1 LRFETEEKAEMTA
14 ALWTLDELVRA
25 TGGRVE
31 GPLRGPITG
40 VSIDT
45 RSLAR
50 GDLFVALVDQR
61 DGHEFVHKAFEA
73 GASVALVSETYAAK
87 PDDGTLLRVPDTL
100 RGLEAI
106 GRAARARLA
115 DDARVI
121 GVTGSA
127 GKTGTKEMLRACLS
141 KLGETHA
148 ADKSFNNHWGVPLTL
163 ARMPASTRFGV
174 FEIGMNHAG
183 EITPLT
189 RMVRPH
195 VAIITTVEAVHLA
208 QFNSVEDIA
217 AAKAE
222 IFLGLEPSGV
232 AVLNLDNAHFDFLAK
247 RADAVGAK
255 VVSFGFDARADVRP
269 LQIELQHEASAIEVE
284 IGGRNSAYR
293 VAVPGA
299 HIARNSLAVAA
310 TLKSLGVD
318 AATALQALT
327 DLSPPP
333 GRGARAELAVAGGTA
348 LLIDES
354 YNANPA
360 SMRAALAV
368 LGSVPRQRFQRR
380 IAVIGDML
388 ELGSEAP
395 ALHAG
400 LKDAVDAAGVDLVF
414 ASGVEMAHLYEA
426 LPSAQK
432 GAWAESSGELR
443 DALLASVRPGDVLMV
458 KGSFGSRMGPLAE
471 ALRARFGA

>member
-1 LRFETEEKAEMTA
+1 MTA

-25 TGGRVE
+25 TGGKVE

-61 DGHEFVHKAFEA
+61 DGHEFMHKAFEA
-73 GASVALVSETYAAK
+73 GASAALVSETYAAK
-87 PDDGTLLRVPDTL
+87 PDDGTLIRVSDTL

-115 DDARVI
+115 DEARVI
-121 GVTGSA
+121 AVTGSA

-183 EITPLT
+183 EIAPLT
-189 RMVRPH
+189 RMVRPN
-195 VAIITTVEAVHLA
+195 VAIITTVEPVHLA
-208 QFNSVEDIA
+208 QFNGVEDIA

-222 IFLGLEPSGV
+222 IFLGLEPGGI
-232 AVLNLDNAHFDFLAK
+232 AVLNFDNANYDFLAK
-247 RADAVGAK
+247 RAAAAGAK

-269 LQIELQHEASAIEVE
+269 LQVELQHDGSAIEVE
-284 IGGRNSAYR
+284 IGGHKVAYR
-293 VAVPGA
+293 IAVPGA

-318 AATALQALT
+318 AATALEALGG
-327 DLSPPP
+327 LSAPP

-368 LGSVPRQRFQRR
+368 LASVPRQRFRRR
-380 IAVIGDML
+380 IAVMGDML
-388 ELGSEAP
+388 ELGTEAS

-414 ASGVEMAHLYEA
+414 ASGAEMAHLYKA

-432 GAWAESSGELR
+432 GAWAENSGELR
-443 DALLASVRPGDVLMV
+443 DVLLAAVRPGDVLMV

-471 ALRARFGA
+471 ALRARFGLTGG